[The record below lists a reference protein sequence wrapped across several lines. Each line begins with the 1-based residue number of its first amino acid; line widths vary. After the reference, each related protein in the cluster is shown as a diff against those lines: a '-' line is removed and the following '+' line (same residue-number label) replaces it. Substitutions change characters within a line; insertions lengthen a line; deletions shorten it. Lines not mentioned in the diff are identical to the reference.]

1 MLRATQE
8 IGEADDMAKVK
19 QAPQK
24 SAAPAR
30 KVRLTKQPAP
40 TAWFA
45 EVDGAPLPVALQHW
59 ARFGAG
65 SNSYNDPLTLA
76 GRGAT
81 PRSPEYF
88 SALRDGVVALARAHM
103 VKDAKGEDAIKREGW
118 IGLYR
123 VANVEA
129 SDEGVTFDFV
139 ERLATF

>member
-1 MLRATQE
+1 M
-8 IGEADDMAKVK
+8 DDMAKVK

-24 SAAPAR
+24 GATHAR

-45 EVDGAPLPVALQHW
+45 EVDGAPLPVALQQW

-65 SNSYNDPLTLA
+65 SNSYSDPLTLE

-88 SALRDGVVALARAHM
+88 SALRDGVVVLARAHV

-129 SDEGVTFDFV
+129 SDAGVSFDFV